1 MNGKIN
7 HLSQIA
13 YARRYTLSEGTE
25 AGIKVIEVFNGHLR
39 FLINESK
46 CLDVMQLFDGD
57 VNISF
62 LSKNG
67 FHHADL
73 AYERRFEGGL
83 LYTCGLDNVG
93 TREGYVIHGTLH
105 TIPAKV
111 TAVICN
117 EDEIKVVGEMRSSAL
132 FGDNLLFT
140 RTITTKVGD
149 DTFIVEDVLH
159 NQGYTDSEYCLLYH
173 VNVGYPMLD
182 EGVTI
187 LQDELSCE
195 PRNEWA
201 KEKFDTRN
209 ILTDAV
215 VGEEE
220 QCYYTIH
227 NTPHVE
233 VVNNKLGRTFILDY
247 SKDTLPCF
255 VQWNSRMSGDYAQ
268 GLEPSTTFLDDTFT
282 RTKIK
287 AGERVNFRIAMSVK
301 RF

>member
-13 YARRYTLSEGTE
+13 YARRYTLTEGAE
-25 AGIKVIEVFNGHLR
+25 AGIKVIEVFNGRLR

-67 FHHADL
+67 FHFADL
-73 AYERRFEGGL
+73 AYERRFEGGM
-83 LYTCGLDNVG
+83 LYTCGLDNAG
-93 TREGYVIHGTLH
+93 TREGYPVHGTIH
-105 TIPAKV
+105 TIPARV
-111 TAVICN
+111 TSILCN

-132 FGDNLLFT
+132 FGNNLLLT
-140 RTITTKVGD
+140 RTISTKIGG
-149 DTFIVEDVLH
+149 DTFTIEDVLQ
-159 NQGYTDSEYCLLYH
+159 NQGHEDSEYCLLYH

-182 EGVTI
+182 EGVKI

-201 KEKFDTRN
+201 KAKFDTRN

-233 VVNNKLGRTFILDY
+233 VVNNKLGRTFTLDY
-247 SKDTLPCF
+247 TKDTLPCF

-268 GLEPSTTFLDDTFT
+268 GLEPSTTFLDDTFA
-282 RTKIK
+282 RTKIR
-287 AGERVNFRIAMSVK
+287 AGETVRFGITMGVK
-301 RF
+301 RH